1 MKLIY
6 KENHGDNWIEYGV
19 TMFFSQ
25 FRWTYADPS
34 WACIAALVPVF
45 VSCAEAGDEVA
56 NKILLDS
63 VQELASSVKA
73 VIQRLGLCGEGVVVS
88 NWNWNIQKNLFF
100 SFLFIPCLF
109 HHILG
114 MRFNILKLFTI
125 QHLQLSLPPKVI
137 WFIYLNGGV
146 YRQKL

>member
-1 MKLIY
+1 MNCNSHDKLIY
-6 KENHGDNWIEYGV
+6 KEYHGDNWIEYGV

-34 WACIAALVPVF
+34 WARIAALVPVV

-63 VQELASSVKA
+63 VQELASSAKA

-88 NWNWNIQKNLFF
+88 N
-100 SFLFIPCLF
+100 
-109 HHILG
+109 
-114 MRFNILKLFTI
+114 
-125 QHLQLSLPPKVI
+125 
-137 WFIYLNGGV
+137 
-146 YRQKL
+146 